1 MKRIESEL
9 EKKCSQYARER
20 GWASV
25 KLEKNWN
32 KGVPDRLFVKNDKV
46 FFVEFKKDKNSKL
59 SKEQLFWKNFI
70 APLYFVIYDF
80 HSFTEIIFLKE

>member
-46 FFVEFKKDKNSKL
+46 FFVEFKKDDKQIL
-59 SKEQLFWKNFI
+59 TKEQIFWREFVKPI
-70 APLYFVIYDF
+70 HFVIFNLEDF
-80 HSFTEIIFLKE
+80 KNIPFFH

>member
-46 FFVEFKKDKNSKL
+46 FFVEFKKDKNQKL
-59 SKEQLFWKNFI
+59 SQEQIFWREFVKPI
-70 APLYFVIYDF
+70 HFVIFNLEDF
-80 HSFTEIIFLKE
+80 KNIPFFH

>member
-9 EKKCSQYARER
+9 KKKCSQYARER

-46 FFVEFKKDKNSKL
+46 FFVEFKKDDKQIL
-59 SKEQLFWKNFI
+59 TKEQIFWREFTKPI
-70 APLYFVIYDF
+70 HFVISNFEDF
-80 HSFTEIIFLKE
+80 KEIVFFKD

>member
-46 FFVEFKKDKNSKL
+46 FFVEFKKDSKQIL
-59 SKEQLFWKNFI
+59 TKEQIFWCEFTKPI
-70 APLYFVIYDF
+70 HFVISNFEDF
-80 HSFTEIIFLKE
+80 KEIVFFKD

>member
-25 KLEKNWN
+25 KLEKNWS

-46 FFVEFKKDKNSKL
+46 FFVEFKKDDKQIL
-59 SKEQLFWKNFI
+59 TKEQIFWREFVKPI
-70 APLYFVIYDF
+70 HFVIFNLEDF
-80 HSFTEIIFLKE
+80 KNIPFFH